1 MSAHSEIENRKSKID
16 NRKSKIA
23 IVGAGP
29 AGSSLAIRLAENGFD
44 TVLIERDRF
53 PRQKLCGEFISP
65 ECLAHFERLGLLD
78 SMLTAGGDRIYETRF
93 FEKGGKSIAIPSS
106 WFGGGSFA
114 LSLSRAEMDHQLL
127 IRARNAGVAVFESTT
142 VNGLEGDHG
151 RVETITTRSEDAGG
165 MEVEADIFVDATG
178 RAGILTRLIGKSV
191 HGSLE
196 NLQKPSFVGFKA
208 HVTGAELAKGGC
220 EIYSFPGGYAGL
232 SNVENDR
239 ANLCFLV
246 RSDVVRTVAGSA
258 SEIVKRVVLKN
269 NRASETIG
277 NISADDWLAVSINGF
292 GTKSLAPARN
302 LFTVGDAASFID
314 PFTGSGMV
322 MALESSEVLA
332 NVIIA
337 NRESPELVSAEYS
350 SAYRQRFARRLRICS
365 ALRHSAFM
373 PKLATAVV
381 ASLGLSS
388 GARRLLARATRS

>member
-1 MSAHSEIENRKSKID
+1 MRSQIE

-44 TVLIERDRF
+44 TVLIEREKF

-65 ECLAHFERLGLLD
+65 ECLPHFEKLGVLD

-114 LSLSRAEMDHQLL
+114 LSLSRAEMDDRLL
-127 IRARNAGVAVFESTT
+127 KGATDAGVAVFESTT
-142 VNGLEGDHG
+142 VCGLEGDHD
-151 RVETITTRSEDAGG
+151 RVETITTRAEDAGVT
-165 MEVEADIFVDATG
+165 EVEADIFVDATG
-178 RAGILTRLIGKSV
+178 RAAILTRLIGKSA
-191 HGSLE
+191 HGSSE
-196 NLQKPSFVGFKA
+196 NLKKPSFVGFKA
-208 HVTGAELAKGGC
+208 HVTGAELAKGRC

-239 ANLCFLV
+239 ANLCLLI
-246 RSDVVRTVAGSA
+246 RSDVVRMVAGGGHEVVKSA
-258 SEIVKRVVLKN
+258 VLKN
-269 NRASETIG
+269 KRASETIG
-277 NISADDWLAVSINGF
+277 NISADDWLAVSVNGF
-292 GTKSLAPARN
+292 GTKSLAPAQN

-314 PFTGSGMV
+314 PFTGSGMI

-337 NRESPELVSAEYS
+337 NRESPERIAAEYA

-365 ALRHSAFM
+365 ALRRSAFM

-381 ASLGLSS
+381 ASLGFSS
-388 GARRLLARATRS
+388 TARRLLARATRS

>member
-1 MSAHSEIENRKSKID
+1 MRSQIA

-44 TVLIERDRF
+44 TVLIEREKF

-65 ECLAHFERLGLLD
+65 ECLPHFEKLGVLD
-78 SMLTAGGDRIYETRF
+78 SMLTAGGDRIYETLF
-93 FEKGGKSIAIPSS
+93 FEKGGKSIAIPSG
-106 WFGGGSFA
+106 WFGGGGSFA
-114 LSLSRAEMDHQLL
+114 LSLSRAEMDDRLL
-127 IRARNAGVAVFESTT
+127 KRATETGVAVFESTN
-142 VNGLEGDHG
+142 VNGLELDQD
-151 RVETITTRSEDAGG
+151 RVETITTRAEDAGI
-165 MEVEADIFVDATG
+165 MEIEADIFVDATG
-178 RAGILTRLIGKSV
+178 RAGTLARLIGKSANV
-191 HGSLE
+191 SPEH
-196 NLQKPSFVGFKA
+196 LQKPSFVGFKA
-208 HVTGAELAKGGC
+208 HVTGAEIAKGRC

-246 RSDVVRTVAGSA
+246 RSEIVRTVAGGGH
-258 SEIVKRVVLKN
+258 EIVKRVVLKN

-277 NISADDWLAVSINGF
+277 NISAEDWLAVSINGF

-322 MALESSEVLA
+322 MALESSGILA

-337 NRESPELVSAEYS
+337 NRESPERIAAEYS
-350 SAYRQRFARRLRICS
+350 SAYHQRFARRLRICS
-365 ALRHSAFM
+365 ALRRSAFM

-381 ASLGLSS
+381 ASLALSS